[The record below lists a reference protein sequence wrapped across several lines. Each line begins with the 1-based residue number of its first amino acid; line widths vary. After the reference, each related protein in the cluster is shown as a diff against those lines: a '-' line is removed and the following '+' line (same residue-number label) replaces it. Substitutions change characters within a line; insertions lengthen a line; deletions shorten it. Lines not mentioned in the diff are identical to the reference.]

1 MGCFKGNSV
10 IGGSY
15 QEEETLTVYKVI
27 KSFSG
32 CHKLDLFIKQCQT
45 QLREITGTKID
56 LI

>member
-1 MGCFKGNSV
+1 M
-10 IGGSY
+10 
-15 QEEETLTVYKVI
+15 TALKVI
-27 KSFSG
+27 KSFLG